1 MLDHNGIDVNLGL
14 GLASHSFPFFLCL
27 AHFGSAYWALN
38 EQPVGAFNVQ
48 PVGLHSDRYM
58 QHFSPHIS

>member
-1 MLDHNGIDVNLGL
+1 MLDHIGIDVSLGL
-14 GLASHSFPFFLCL
+14 GFSFLLCL
-27 AHFGSAYWALN
+27 AHFGSAHWALN

>member
-1 MLDHNGIDVNLGL
+1 MLVWGWVCHLIP
-14 GLASHSFPFFLCL
+14 FPFLLCL
-27 AHFGSAYWALN
+27 AHFGSAHWALN
-38 EQPVGAFNVQ
+38 EQPVQAFNVQ